1 MQIGI
6 IGAGSV
12 GGTLGTAWARR
23 GHKVRFGVRH
33 PDSAEMTALLKKI
46 GPAAAAGNVVQ
57 AVSFSEVVVLAT
69 PWPATFEAI
78 QSAGDLREKV
88 LLDCTNPL
96 KPQLAGLE
104 VGTTS
109 SGGEMVAECA
119 AGARV
124 VKIFNTTGFGNMA
137 NPNYPLGPV
146 TMLYCGD
153 DDGAKVVAAQL
164 ASDIGFEP
172 IDAGPLS
179 QARLLE
185 PLAMLWIWLA
195 VFGGL
200 GTDFAFRLMRR

>member
-1 MQIGI
+1 MHIGI

-12 GGTLGTAWARR
+12 GGTLGNAWARK

-33 PDSAEMTALLKKI
+33 PDSPEVTELLKKI
-46 GPAAAAGNVVQ
+46 GPAAAAGTV
-57 AVSFSEVVVLAT
+57 AEAARFGEAVVLAT
-69 PWPATFEAI
+69 PWPGTFEAI
-78 QSAGDLREKV
+78 QSAGDLTEKV

-104 VGTTS
+104 VGTTT
-109 SGGEMVAECA
+109 SGGEMVAQWA

-137 NPNYPLGPV
+137 NPTYSLGPV
-146 TMLYCGD
+146 TMLYCGGD
-153 DDGAKVVAAQL
+153 EGAKVVAAKL

-185 PLAMLWIWLA
+185 PMAMLWIWLA
-195 VFGGL
+195 VFGGQ

>member
-12 GGTLGTAWARR
+12 GGTLGTAWARK

-33 PDSAEMTALLKKI
+33 PDSPEITALVKKI
-46 GPAAAAGNVVQ
+46 GPPAAAGSV
-57 AVSFSEVVVLAT
+57 ADAADFGEVVVLAT
-69 PWPATFEAI
+69 PWPGTFEAI
-78 QSAGDLREKV
+78 QSAGDLSEKV

-109 SGGEMVAECA
+109 SGGEMVAEWA

-124 VKIFNTTGFGNMA
+124 VKIFNTTGYGNMA

-146 TMLYCGD
+146 TMFYCGD
-153 DDGAKVVAAQL
+153 DEGAKIVAAKL
-164 ASDIGFEP
+164 ASDVGFDP

-179 QARLLE
+179 NARLLE
-185 PLAMLWIWLA
+185 PMAMLWIWLA
-195 VFGGL
+195 VPGGF